1 MESRIKEKKLEDA
14 ESLWSELGSLQKD
27 SDSDNEV
34 IYRGH
39 ANANWELIPTGL
51 RPKSAKQLKEL
62 FRDDLKS
69 EDQAWAEFRM
79 LRQFIYNCDHAGATI
94 PNDSVRFR
102 ERYLIEENFIK
113 YSDDPSRWPGDEF
126 LEPMA
131 LARLHGLP
139 TRLLDWTT
147 NPYVAVYFAVS
158 EALSVQSGWDDK
170 ERLAVFALEKGAYSN
185 NRRGPIRILRVC
197 GSISQNVV
205 AQQGL
210 FTVHPICEK
219 MGDPVVIKSLEEYLP
234 SDQPVLKLTVPVR
247 ECVNLYELCNQFG
260 FNAARL
266 FPSVDGASRS
276 VIDELLHAL
285 AYNKSLVDRKP
296 LLGMLRS

>member
-1 MESRIKEKKLEDA
+1 MIKEKKLEDA

-27 SDSDNEV
+27 SNSDNEV

-39 ANANWELIPTGL
+39 ANANWKLIPTGL
-51 RPKSAKQLKEL
+51 RPKEAKQLKEL

-69 EDQAWAEFRM
+69 EKQAWAEFRM
-79 LRQFIYNCDHAGATI
+79 LRQFIYNCDQAGATI

-113 YSDDPSRWPGDEF
+113 YSDDPSKWPGDEF

-158 EALSVQSGWDDK
+158 EALNVQSGWDDR

-219 MGDPVVIKSLEEYLP
+219 MGDPVVVKSLEEYLP

-247 ECVNLYELCNQFG
+247 ECVNLYKLCNQFG

-276 VIDELLHAL
+276 VIDELLHTL
-285 AYNKSLVDRKP
+285 AHNKSLIDHKP

>member
-1 MESRIKEKKLEDA
+1 MK
-14 ESLWSELGSLQKD
+14 
-27 SDSDNEV
+27 
-34 IYRGH
+34 H
-39 ANANWELIPTGL
+39 
-51 RPKSAKQLKEL
+51 
-62 FRDDLKS
+62 

-79 LRQFIYNCDHAGATI
+79 LRQFIYNCDQAGATV

-102 ERYLIEENFIK
+102 ETYLMDENFIK
-113 YSDDPSRWPGDEF
+113 YSQDANKWPGDEL

-158 EALSVQSGWDDK
+158 EALRLQSKWDNK
-170 ERLAVFALEKGAYSN
+170 KSLSVFALEKGAYSN
-185 NRRGPIRILRVC
+185 NRRGTIRILRVC

-210 FTVHPICEK
+210 FTVHPISGK
-219 MGDPVVIKSLEEYLP
+219 MEDPVIIKSLEEYLP
-234 SDQPVLKLTVPVR
+234 PDQTILKLTVPVT
-247 ECVNLYELCNQFG
+247 ESINLYELCNQFG

-276 VIDELLHAL
+276 VADELLYTHA
-285 AYNKSLVDRKP
+285 YRK
-296 LLGMLRS
+296 LIGK